1 MHWSRRSFL
10 GTTAAGIVPASLMAR
25 ETVDSTPASS
35 PSVQVLPTDRFDP
48 WVEVIP
54 DALAHN
60 VAQVS
65 RLSGGRPILAV
76 VKNNA
81 YGLDLVT
88 TTRILEPMNEV
99 AGFAVVKTEAALK
112 LKGAG
117 IGKPVLHMGMTTPS
131 DGVEL
136 VRAGVQ
142 PSLYTDDAVRRV
154 AQMAQTTGRPV
165 EAQVYVDTGMS
176 RMGMPYHRALPW
188 LQELGARDDLRLT
201 GTYMAFTEEPDF
213 DIEQLDRFERLATD
227 ARAAGVELG
236 SLHAASSGAVYEF
249 PGAHLDLVRPGI
261 ALFGSYPNDAD
272 AQREKAALRCAFRL
286 RARVVRVE
294 QLRTGDS
301 VSYGRNYVAERPTWI
316 ATIPAGHVD
325 GVPGTAVNGGRILID
340 DRTYPVVGSVS
351 ASHTIIELGSETD
364 VRVGDIATILGPD
377 HPDIEPDRVAAATG
391 PGVYNLLMHLSP
403 ALPRFVAE

>member
-10 GTTAAGIVPASLMAR
+10 GTTAAGIVPASLIAR
-25 ETVDSTPASS
+25 EVVESS
-35 PSVQVLPTDRFDP
+35 PDRPVGAQTVPSDRFDP
-48 WVEVIP
+48 WVEVLP
-54 DALAHN
+54 TALAHN

-88 TTRILEPMNEV
+88 TARILEPMQEI
-99 AGFAVVKTEAALK
+99 AGFAVVKTEAALS
-112 LKGAG
+112 LRNGG
-117 IGKPVLHMGMTTPS
+117 ITKPVLHMGITTPS

-154 AQMAQTTGRPV
+154 AQMAEAMGRPID
-165 EAQVYVDTGMS
+165 AQIYLDTGMS

-188 LQELGARDDLRLT
+188 LQELAARGDVRLQ
-201 GTYMAFTEEPDF
+201 GTYMAFTEEADF
-213 DIEQLDRFERLATD
+213 DVEQLDRFERLATE
-227 ARAAGVELG
+227 ARASGVELG

-261 ALFGSYPNDAD
+261 ALYGSYPNDAD
-272 AQREKAALRCAFRL
+272 AQRQKAPLQCAFRF

-301 VSYGRNYVAERPTWI
+301 VSYGRTYVAERPTWI

-325 GVPGTAVNGGRILID
+325 GVPGRAVDGGRILIGG
-340 DRTYPVVGSVS
+340 RTYPVVGSVS
-351 ASHTIIELGSETD
+351 ASHTIVELGNETD
-364 VRVGDIATILGPD
+364 VGVGDIATILGPD

-403 ALPRFVAE
+403 VLPRIVV

>member
-25 ETVDSTPASS
+25 GTVVSTADLSGRD
-35 PSVQVLPTDRFDP
+35 QVRPLDRFDP

-88 TTRILEPMNEV
+88 TARILEPMNEI
-99 AGFAVVKTEAALK
+99 AGFAVVKTEAALA
-112 LKGAG
+112 LKAG
-117 IGKPVLHMGMTTPS
+117 GIDKPVLHMGITTPS

-142 PSLYTDDAVRRV
+142 PSLYTDDAIRRV
-154 AQMAQTTGRPV
+154 EQMARAVGRPV
-165 EAQVYVDTGMS
+165 EAQVYLDTGMS

-188 LQELGARDDLRLT
+188 LQELGARDDLRLQ
-201 GTYMAFTEEPDF
+201 GVYMAFTEEAEF
-213 DIEQLDRFERLATD
+213 DIEQLDRFERLAAD
-227 ARAAGVELG
+227 ARAVGVELG
-236 SLHAASSGAVYEF
+236 ALHAASSGAVYEF

-261 ALFGSYPNDAD
+261 ALYGSYPNDA
-272 AQREKAALRCAFRL
+272 ATQRVKAPLRCAFRL

-294 QLRTGDS
+294 QLRTGDG

-325 GVPGTAVNGGRILID
+325 GVPGTAVNGGRILIG

-351 ASHTIIELGSETD
+351 ASHTIIELGGETN
-364 VRVGDIATILGPD
+364 VRVGDVATILGPD
-377 HPDIEPDRVAAATG
+377 HPDIEPDRVAANTG

-403 ALPRFVAE
+403 ALPRFVV